1 MVNDH
6 LENQFDFDFN
16 GYTNVFAHCNLIAI
30 VTFLAGITD

>member
-6 LENQFDFDFN
+6 LENQFDFGFN